1 MRPLF
6 ALALILGCS
15 SSAPGP
21 DSPDAGAALDVAPD
35 VVAADVGVDAGEDAG
50 RPCVDRVRGVGLLCS
65 GACDYDS
72 CGTCGTVCP
81 RSYSCC
87 QGSPGRPDYC
97 CISP

>member
-50 RPCVDRVRGVGLLCS
+50 PACPFNFIRCGGVCVFAGNEHC
-65 GACDYDS
+65 GACGNA
-72 CGTCGTVCP
+72 CTGGM
-81 RSYSCC
+81 
-87 QGSPGRPDYC
+87 GC
-97 CISP
+97 CIDGARSRCRFNCNE